1 MIDIR
6 LKYIIIFI
14 AAILTAGLTG
24 CSSDEIVEEED
35 VVFSNALRVNAKVAR
50 NAYTRAYQDTGRVV
64 NGKYYLSYPNTS
76 NQYTVATV
84 DFDKESATSPGLG
97 IVTTNAGTELKWSEI
112 GGSPVNFYLDNV
124 SPDMDQTNSNGAVV
138 TFNPSNNPFVA
149 GIFDDKDGTND
160 LLWGD
165 KTVARD
171 TKSLSFD
178 LHHNMSRVKVQ
189 VMVAHEENSV
199 GEIDLKNA
207 TVEITNLYPKTVSY
221 DRTTGSLELDSL
233 SDLESVTI
241 VDPTKPG
248 YDWAQTIRPTANID
262 TTTYLSPDIVLPPQA
277 LLENE
282 NRPQLVI
289 TLDDGTQ
296 YTGILPHAMLIAS
309 SVDGS
314 MTYPVT
320 LSFLKEHILTIR
332 TVITEEPPELAFM
345 PVYVVDWV
353 DKGEFTEEAHQS
365 GIYTALEFDK
375 LIDYYNK
382 DNQYQL
388 VRYGYIS
395 TDNTTGEKK
404 WVFNFWSSVV
414 FDYDK
419 IFKSMKPGSVDPAK
433 DLPYDFM
440 FNYNNYTIYVKYGDG
455 DDDTKSVSADE
466 LHNICTGATSWS
478 QLK

>member
-6 LKYIIIFI
+6 LKYIIISI
-14 AAILTAGLTG
+14 TALLIAGLTS
-24 CSSDEIVEEED
+24 CSSEDILEEQD
-35 VVFSNALRVNAKVAR
+35 GYSNFLRVSARVAR
-50 NAYTRAYQDTGRVV
+50 NTQTRAYQDTGRVV
-64 NGKYYLSYPNTS
+64 SGKYYLSYPNTS
-76 NQYTVATV
+76 SQYTVATV

-97 IVTTNAGTELKWSEI
+97 IVTTSAGTELKWSEI

-124 SPDMDQTNSNGAVV
+124 SPEMDQTNSNGAVV
-138 TFNPSNNPFVA
+138 TFNPNNNPFVA
-149 GIFDDKDGTND
+149 APFDSIKGTND

-199 GEIDLKNA
+199 GEIDLQGA
-207 TVEITNLYPKTVSY
+207 TVKITNLYPKTVSY

-233 SDLESVTI
+233 SGLESVTI
-241 VDPTKPG
+241 VNPDMNG
-248 YDWAQTIRPTANID
+248 YNWAQTIRPTANID

-277 LLENE
+277 LLEDE
-282 NRPQLVI
+282 NRPSLEIELPNGDV
-289 TLDDGTQ
+289 

-365 GIYTALEFDK
+365 GIYTALEFYK
-375 LIDYYNK
+375 LIDYYKK

-388 VRYGYIS
+388 VRYGYTTVPPGS
-395 TDNTTGEKK
+395 TQRK

-414 FDYDK
+414 LDYDD
-419 IFKSMKPGSVDPAK
+419 IFGSMTPGSVDSSAG
-433 DLPYDFM
+433 LPYDFE
-440 FNYNNYTIYVKYGDG
+440 FSYNNYTIYVKYGDG

-466 LHNICTGATSWS
+466 LHNICTGAMNWS